1 MAVVRARAV
10 WLRAALVACVLCL
23 TACSGTTFVYNRLD
37 TILPWYVDD
46 YVELNAT
53 QERQLEEILRP
64 FLDWHRQQELPRYV
78 ALLER
83 VDSSLDQEVTPAE
96 LAGIYDEMQVA
107 WLRLEQESLDGLLEL
122 GASLSDAQVEE
133 FLVYMR
139 ERQEEYEEEYLSRSG
154 SEYREEIYDNLADT
168 LEDYLGRLT
177 SEQKDLLR
185 QAAAEFE
192 RADEVWLQ
200 ERAASIERL
209 AVMLQRQPGW
219 QERIREAVR
228 QRGETAS
235 PRYQQVYQH
244 NLDAV
249 FAAVA
254 GVLNSRTQLQD
265 RYLRE
270 ELAGLREDLET
281 LIAQGLP
288 VPPDSA

>member
-1 MAVVRARAV
+1 M
-10 WLRAALVACVLCL
+10 LACVLCL
-23 TACSGTTFVYNRLD
+23 GACSGTTFVYNRLD

-78 ALLER
+78 ELLNQ
-83 VDSSLDQEVTPAE
+83 VDSSLDHEVTPTD
-96 LAGIYDEMQVA
+96 LANIYDEMQVA

-122 GASLSDAQVEE
+122 GASLSEAQVEE
-133 FLVYMR
+133 FLAYMR
-139 ERQEEYEEEYLSRSG
+139 ERQEEYEEEYLTRSG
-154 SEYREEIYDNLADT
+154 SEYREEIYDNFADT

-177 SEQKDLLR
+177 GEQKERLR
-185 QAAAEFE
+185 QAVAEFE

-209 AVMLQRQPGW
+209 AVMLQREPGW
-219 QERIREAVR
+219 QERVREAVKR
-228 QRGETAS
+228 RGETVS
-235 PRYQQVYQH
+235 PRYQEVYQH

-254 GVLNSRTQLQD
+254 GVLNSRSERQD

-281 LIAQGLP
+281 LIAQGIAL
-288 VPPDSA
+288 PPDSA

>member
-1 MAVVRARAV
+1 M
-10 WLRAALVACVLCL
+10 WSRAAVLACVLCL
-23 TACSGTTFVYNRLD
+23 GACSGTTFVYNRLD

-78 ALLER
+78 ELLNQ
-83 VDSSLDQEVTPAE
+83 VDSSLDHEVTPTD
-96 LAGIYDEMQVA
+96 LANIYDEMQVA

-122 GASLSDAQVEE
+122 GASLSEAQVQE
-133 FLVYMR
+133 FLAYMW
-139 ERQEEYEEEYLSRSG
+139 ERQEEYEEEYLTRSG
-154 SEYREEIYDNLADT
+154 SEYREEIYDNFADT

-177 SEQKDLLR
+177 GEQKELLR
-185 QAAAEFE
+185 QAVAEFE

-209 AVMLQRQPGW
+209 AVMLQREPGW
-219 QERIREAVR
+219 QERVR
-228 QRGETAS
+228 QAVKRRGETVS
-235 PRYQQVYQH
+235 PRYQEVYQH

-254 GVLNSRTQLQD
+254 GVLNSRSERQD

-281 LIAQGLP
+281 LIAQGIAL
-288 VPPDSA
+288 PPDSA

>member
-1 MAVVRARAV
+1 MYPVRTIRATIVAV
-10 WLRAALVACVLCL
+10 LVLCL
-23 TACSGTTFVYNRLD
+23 GACSGTTFVYNRLD

-53 QERQLEEILRP
+53 QERQLEEILQP

-78 ALLER
+78 ELLNQ
-83 VDSSLDQEVTPAE
+83 VDSSLDHEVTPTD
-96 LAGIYDEMQVA
+96 LANIYDEMQVA

-122 GASLSDAQVEE
+122 GASLSEAQVQE
-133 FLVYMR
+133 FLAYMR
-139 ERQEEYEEEYLSRSG
+139 ERQEEYEEEYLTRSG
-154 SEYREEIYDNLADT
+154 SEYREEIYDNFADT

-177 SEQKDLLR
+177 GEQKERLR
-185 QAAAEFE
+185 QAVAEFE

-209 AVMLQRQPGW
+209 AVMLQREPGW
-219 QERIREAVR
+219 QERVREAVKR
-228 QRGETAS
+228 RGETVS
-235 PRYQQVYQH
+235 PRYQEVYQH
-244 NLDAV
+244 NLDTV

-254 GVLNSRTQLQD
+254 GVLNSRSERQD

-281 LIAQGLP
+281 LIAQGIAL
-288 VPPDSA
+288 PPDSA

>member
-1 MAVVRARAV
+1 V
-10 WLRAALVACVLCL
+10 LACVLCL
-23 TACSGTTFVYNRLD
+23 GACSGTTFVYNRLD

-46 YVELNAT
+46 YVELDAT

-64 FLDWHRQQELPRYV
+64 FLHWHRQQELPRYV
-78 ALLER
+78 ELLNQL
-83 VDSSLDQEVTPAE
+83 DSSLDHEVTPTD
-96 LAGIYDEMQVA
+96 LANIYDEMQVA

-122 GASLSDAQVEE
+122 GASLSDAQVQE
-133 FLVYMR
+133 FLAYMR
-139 ERQEEYEEEYLSRSG
+139 ERQDEYEEEYLTRSG
-154 SEYREEIYDNLADT
+154 SEYREEIYDNFADT

-177 SEQKDLLR
+177 TEQKERLR
-185 QAAAEFE
+185 QAVAEFE

-209 AVMLQRQPGW
+209 AVMLQREPGW
-219 QERIREAVR
+219 QERVREAVKR
-228 QRGETAS
+228 RGETVS
-235 PRYQQVYQH
+235 PRYQEVYQH

-254 GVLNSRTQLQD
+254 GVLNSRSERQD

-281 LIAQGLP
+281 LIAQGIAL
-288 VPPDSA
+288 PPDSA

>member
-1 MAVVRARAV
+1 MKTAV
-10 WLRAALVACVLCL
+10 LACLLGL

-46 YVELNAT
+46 YVELNAS
-53 QERQLEEILRP
+53 QERQLEGILRP

-78 ALLER
+78 ELLNQ
-83 VDSSLDQEVTPAE
+83 VDCSLDHEVTPAE
-96 LAGIYDEMQVA
+96 LANIYDEMQVA

-122 GASLSDAQVEE
+122 GESLSDAQVQE
-133 FLVYMR
+133 FLAYMWK
-139 ERQEEYEEEYLSRSG
+139 RQDEYEEEYLTRSG
-154 SEYREEIYDNLADT
+154 SEYREEIYENFADT

-177 SEQKDLLR
+177 AEQKDRLR
-185 QAAAEFE
+185 QATADFE

-209 AVMLQRQPGW
+209 AVILRREPGW
-219 QERIREAVR
+219 QEQVREAVKR
-228 QRGETAS
+228 RAETVS

-244 NLDAV
+244 NLAAV

-254 GVLNSRTQLQD
+254 GVLNSRTERQD

-281 LIAQGLP
+281 LIAQGIAA
-288 VPPDSA
+288 PPDSA

>member
-1 MAVVRARAV
+1 MAAWVRTAWLKAAV
-10 WLRAALVACVLCL
+10 LACLLGL

-46 YVELNAT
+46 YVELNAS

-78 ALLER
+78 ELLNQ
-83 VDSSLDQEVTPAE
+83 VDSSLDREVTPAE
-96 LAGIYDEMQVA
+96 LANIYDEMQVA

-122 GASLSDAQVEE
+122 GESLSDAQVQE
-133 FLVYMR
+133 FLAYMWK
-139 ERQEEYEEEYLSRSG
+139 RQDEYEEEYLTRSG
-154 SEYREEIYDNLADT
+154 SEYREEIYENFADT

-177 SEQKDLLR
+177 AEQKERLR
-185 QAAAEFE
+185 QATADFE

-209 AVMLQRQPGW
+209 AVMLRREPGW
-219 QERIREAVR
+219 QEQVREAVKR
-228 QRGETAS
+228 RAETVS

-244 NLDAV
+244 NLDAL

-254 GVLNSRTQLQD
+254 GVLNSRTERQD

-281 LIAQGLP
+281 LIAQGIAA
-288 VPPDSA
+288 PPDSA

>member
-1 MAVVRARAV
+1 M
-10 WLRAALVACVLCL
+10 LACVLCL
-23 TACSGTTFVYNRLD
+23 GACSGTTFVYNRLD

-46 YVELNAT
+46 YVELDAT

-64 FLDWHRQQELPRYV
+64 FLHWHRQQELPRYV
-78 ALLER
+78 ELLNQL
-83 VDSSLDQEVTPAE
+83 DSSLDHEVTPTD
-96 LAGIYDEMQVA
+96 LANIYDEMQVA

-122 GASLSDAQVEE
+122 GASLSDAQVQE
-133 FLVYMR
+133 FLAYMR
-139 ERQEEYEEEYLSRSG
+139 ERQDEYEEEYLTRSG
-154 SEYREEIYDNLADT
+154 SEYREEIYDNFADT

-177 SEQKDLLR
+177 TEQKERLR
-185 QAAAEFE
+185 QAVAEFE

-209 AVMLQRQPGW
+209 AVMLQREPGW
-219 QERIREAVR
+219 QERVREAVKR
-228 QRGETAS
+228 RGETVS
-235 PRYQQVYQH
+235 PRYQEVYQH

-254 GVLNSRTQLQD
+254 GVLNSRSERQD

-281 LIAQGLP
+281 LIAQGIAL
-288 VPPDSA
+288 PPDSA

>member
-1 MAVVRARAV
+1 M
-10 WLRAALVACVLCL
+10 WSRAAVLACVLCL
-23 TACSGTTFVYNRLD
+23 GACSGTTFVYNRLD

-78 ALLER
+78 ELLNQ
-83 VDSSLDQEVTPAE
+83 VDSSLDHEVTPTD
-96 LAGIYDEMQVA
+96 LANIYDEMQVA

-122 GASLSDAQVEE
+122 GASLSEAQVQE
-133 FLVYMR
+133 FLAYMW
-139 ERQEEYEEEYLSRSG
+139 ERQEEYEEEYLTRSG
-154 SEYREEIYDNLADT
+154 SEYREEIYDNFADT

-177 SEQKDLLR
+177 GEQKELLR
-185 QAAAEFE
+185 QAVAEFE

-209 AVMLQRQPGW
+209 AVMLQREPGW
-219 QERIREAVR
+219 QERVREAVKR
-228 QRGETAS
+228 RGETVS
-235 PRYQQVYQH
+235 PRYQEVYQH

-254 GVLNSRTQLQD
+254 GVLNSRSERQD

-281 LIAQGLP
+281 LIAQGIAL
-288 VPPDSA
+288 PPDSA

>member
-1 MAVVRARAV
+1 V
-10 WLRAALVACVLCL
+10 LACVFCL
-23 TACSGTTFVYNRLD
+23 GACSGTTFVYNRLD

-78 ALLER
+78 ELLNQ
-83 VDSSLDQEVTPAE
+83 VDSSLDHEVTPTD
-96 LAGIYDEMQVA
+96 LANIYDEMQVA

-122 GASLSDAQVEE
+122 GASLSDAQVQE

-139 ERQEEYEEEYLSRSG
+139 ERQDEYEEEYLTRSG
-154 SEYREEIYDNLADT
+154 SEYREEIYDNFADT

-177 SEQKDLLR
+177 GEQKERLG
-185 QAAAEFE
+185 QAVAEFE

-200 ERAASIERL
+200 ERAASIDRL
-209 AVMLQRQPGW
+209 AVILQREPGW
-219 QERIREAVR
+219 QERVREAVKR
-228 QRGETAS
+228 RGETVS
-235 PRYQQVYQH
+235 PRYQEVYQH

-254 GVLNSRTQLQD
+254 GVLNSRSERQD

-281 LIAQGLP
+281 LIAQGIAL
-288 VPPDSA
+288 PPDSA

>member
-1 MAVVRARAV
+1 MAAWARAM
-10 WLRAALVACVLCL
+10 WSRAAVLACVLCL
-23 TACSGTTFVYNRLD
+23 GACSGTTFVYNRLD

-78 ALLER
+78 ELLNQ
-83 VDSSLDQEVTPAE
+83 VDSSLDHEVTPTD
-96 LAGIYDEMQVA
+96 LANIYDEMQVA

-122 GASLSDAQVEE
+122 GASLSDAQVQE
-133 FLVYMR
+133 FLAYMR
-139 ERQEEYEEEYLSRSG
+139 ERQDEYEEEYLTRSG
-154 SEYREEIYDNLADT
+154 SEYREEIYDNFADT

-177 SEQKDLLR
+177 GEQKERMR
-185 QAAAEFE
+185 QAVAEFE

-209 AVMLQRQPGW
+209 AVILQREPGW
-219 QERIREAVR
+219 QERVREAVKR
-228 QRGETAS
+228 RGETVS
-235 PRYQQVYQH
+235 PRYQEVYQH

-254 GVLNSRTQLQD
+254 GVLNSRSERQD

-281 LIAQGLP
+281 LIAQGIAL
-288 VPPDSA
+288 PPDSA

>member
-1 MAVVRARAV
+1 M
-10 WLRAALVACVLCL
+10 LACVLCL
-23 TACSGTTFVYNRLD
+23 GACSGTTFVYNRLD

-78 ALLER
+78 ELLNQ
-83 VDSSLDQEVTPAE
+83 VDSSLDHEVTPTD
-96 LAGIYDEMQVA
+96 LANIYDEMQVA

-122 GASLSDAQVEE
+122 GASLSEAQVEE
-133 FLVYMR
+133 FLAYMR
-139 ERQEEYEEEYLSRSG
+139 ERQEEYEEEYLTRSG
-154 SEYREEIYDNLADT
+154 SEYREEIYDNFADT

-177 SEQKDLLR
+177 GEQKERLR
-185 QAAAEFE
+185 QAVAEFE

-209 AVMLQRQPGW
+209 AVMLQREPGW
-219 QERIREAVR
+219 QERVREAVKR
-228 QRGETAS
+228 RGESVS
-235 PRYQQVYQH
+235 PRYQEVYQH

-254 GVLNSRTQLQD
+254 GVLNSRSERQD

-281 LIAQGLP
+281 LIAQGIAL
-288 VPPDSA
+288 PPDSA

>member
-1 MAVVRARAV
+1 M
-10 WLRAALVACVLCL
+10 LACVLCL
-23 TACSGTTFVYNRLD
+23 GACSGTTFVYNRLD

-46 YVELNAT
+46 YVELDAT

-64 FLDWHRQQELPRYV
+64 FLHWHRQQELPRYV
-78 ALLER
+78 ELLNQ
-83 VDSSLDQEVTPAE
+83 VDSSLDHEVTPTD
-96 LAGIYDEMQVA
+96 LANIYDEMQVA

-122 GASLSDAQVEE
+122 GASLSDAQVQE
-133 FLVYMR
+133 FLAYMR
-139 ERQEEYEEEYLSRSG
+139 ERQDEYEEEYLTRSG
-154 SEYREEIYDNLADT
+154 SEYREEIYDNFADT

-177 SEQKDLLR
+177 TEQKERLR
-185 QAAAEFE
+185 QAVAEFE

-209 AVMLQRQPGW
+209 AVMLQREPGW
-219 QERIREAVR
+219 QERVREAVKR
-228 QRGETAS
+228 RGETVS
-235 PRYQQVYQH
+235 PRYQEVYQH

-254 GVLNSRTQLQD
+254 GVLNSRSERQD

-281 LIAQGLP
+281 LIAQGIAL
-288 VPPDSA
+288 PPDSA

>member
-1 MAVVRARAV
+1 MKTAV
-10 WLRAALVACVLCL
+10 LACLLGL

-46 YVELNAT
+46 YVELNAS
-53 QERQLEEILRP
+53 QERQLEGILRP

-78 ALLER
+78 ELLNQ
-83 VDSSLDQEVTPAE
+83 VDSSLDHEVTPAE
-96 LAGIYDEMQVA
+96 LANIYDEMQVA

-122 GASLSDAQVEE
+122 GESLSDAQVQE
-133 FLVYMR
+133 FLAYMWK
-139 ERQEEYEEEYLSRSG
+139 RQDEYEEEYLTRSG
-154 SEYREEIYDNLADT
+154 SEYREEIYEGFADT

-177 SEQKDLLR
+177 AEQQDRLR
-185 QAAAEFE
+185 QATADFE

-200 ERAASIERL
+200 ERAAGIERL
-209 AVMLQRQPGW
+209 AVLLRREPGW
-219 QERIREAVR
+219 QEQVREAVKR
-228 QRGETAS
+228 RAETVS

-244 NLDAV
+244 NLAAV

-254 GVLNSRTQLQD
+254 GVLNSRTERQD

-281 LIAQGLP
+281 LIAQGIAA
-288 VPPDSA
+288 PPDSA